1 MKAKPG
7 STGKGPGGQRTH
19 KLMSTLGSGSR
30 YAGNAAKSAGSE
42 GPKKS
47 VKGPVRGGP
56 ATGKGKPANK
66 RKK

>member
-7 STGKGPGGQRTH
+7 SGSNYDSKMKRMVRSSLGKTIKGKFSSNPGW
-19 KLMSTLGSGSR
+19 
-30 YAGNAAKSAGSE
+30 AE
-42 GPKKS
+42 GPKRS